1 MKKNLFLIV
10 IFNLLSLNAFA
21 QQNVEYSKV
30 SILEKYESKWKHW
43 GGDVETVW
51 LAAVHEIIGND
62 SSLTLHIKVKNKDWV
77 QKGVTTSAA
86 YGSSFWGVGTS
97 VQEVIENR
105 VGHIILTRKEF
116 EPLMAFI
123 NESFARSKQGGYLQ
137 ETTWSIKIGDRFTAS
152 LVYDGRWYHVWTID
166 GTSFEIPSEQEI
178 PMFKK
183 LSSMGKIIH

>member
-1 MKKNLFLIV
+1 MNR
-10 IFNLLSLNAFA
+10 NLLLTFAFSLISLIIFA
-21 QQNVEYSKV
+21 QQKVEYAQV

-51 LAAVHEIIGND
+51 LAAVHERIGND
-62 SSLTLHIKVKNKDWV
+62 SSITLHIKVENKDWV

-97 VQEVIENR
+97 VLETVENR
-105 VGHIILTRKEF
+105 VGHIVLTKKEF

-123 NESFARSKQGGYLQ
+123 NESFTRSKQGSYHL
-137 ETTWSIKIGDRFTAS
+137 ETTWSIRIGDRFTAS
-152 LVYDGRWYHVWTID
+152 LVYDGRWFHVWTID
-166 GTSFEIPSEQEI
+166 GASFEIPSEQEI